1 MSSVSREGEGVDAV
15 MTTVCVE
22 MKWTHTPLWLVGVQL
37 SGGVSQKM
45 RDGTELGQ
53 SGPMIIKRT

>member
-1 MSSVSREGEGVDAV
+1 M
-15 MTTVCVE
+15 
-22 MKWTHTPLWLVGVQL
+22 GVQL

-53 SGPMIIKRT
+53 SGPMIIKKNTLKHPEDIKK